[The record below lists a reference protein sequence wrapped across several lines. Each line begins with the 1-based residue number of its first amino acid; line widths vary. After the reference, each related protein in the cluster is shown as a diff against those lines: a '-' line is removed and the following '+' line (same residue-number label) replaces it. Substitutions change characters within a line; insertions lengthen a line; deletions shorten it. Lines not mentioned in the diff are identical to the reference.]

1 MVLIPQG
8 VSAYLLCLLTS
19 RFLSGT
25 ALCLCGGG
33 RKRGRERNWRERKDI
48 ALRAFQLSAYK
59 KTPQSNVL
67 QSVRGQLLKYPV
79 GSRVLKP
86 SKVQG
91 TVSQWLGAQG
101 FRFTWKSG
109 IIRKHRATLCP
120 PESIYETVI
129 LDLSTLQR
137 PGNDR

>member
-79 GSRVLKP
+79 V
-86 SKVQG
+86 VFEG